1 MLNPHERRRRAA
13 PRAPSR
19 HPHDQDT
26 SGTVHYAGGVILERS
41 MEPGWLSNS
50 YLVGDHPGGSA
61 VLIDAGGPPEP
72 IVAAIDRHRLNV
84 TQILVTH
91 HHGDHVAHL
100 EAMRERYPNA
110 PVLAH
115 ALEAPRLPGGADGT
129 LDQGDVVEG
138 GDLRIEALHTPGHT
152 DGMLSFV
159 VDGAECFT
167 GDTLFAG
174 SVGGVRGATATSFE
188 DLRGSI
194 MDRLLTLS
202 PSCVINPGHIGHT
215 TVAREW
221 ETNPFVRLWRGL
233 DSEGSEPCK
242 ALGEPATLILWGD
255 DYDGGYK
262 AWVRWP
268 DGRDD
273 IVPGS
278 RVERG

>member
-1 MLNPHERRRRAA
+1 M
-13 PRAPSR
+13 
-19 HPHDQDT
+19 
-26 SGTVHYAGGVILERS
+26 ILERS
-41 MEPGWLSNS
+41 MEPSWLSNS
-50 YLVGDHPGGSA
+50 YVVGDRPGGSA

-72 IVAAIDRHRLNV
+72 IVAPIDRHRL
-84 TQILVTH
+84 T
-91 HHGDHVAHL
+91 VAHL
-100 EAMRERYPNA
+100 EAMRTRYAGA

-115 ALEAPRLPGGADGT
+115 SLEGHRLPGGADGT
-129 LDQGDVVEG
+129 LDQGDVVES

-159 VDGAECFT
+159 VNGSECFT

-188 DLRGSI
+188 DLRSSI
-194 MDRLLTLS
+194 MDRLLTLD
-202 PSCVINPGHIGHT
+202 PGCVINPGHIGHT

-233 DSEGSEPCK
+233 DGEGSEPCT
-242 ALGEPATLILWGD
+242 ALGEPATLVLWGD

-262 AWVRWP
+262 AWVRWD

-278 RVERG
+278 RVQRHAGAHG

>member
-1 MLNPHERRRRAA
+1 M
-13 PRAPSR
+13 
-19 HPHDQDT
+19 
-26 SGTVHYAGGVILERS
+26 ILERS

-50 YLVGDHPGGSA
+50 YVVGDRPGGSA

-72 IVAAIDRHRLNV
+72 IIAAIERHRLGV
-84 TQILVTH
+84 THILVTH

-100 EAMRERYPNA
+100 DEMRKRYA
-110 PVLAH
+110 VPVLAH
-115 ALEAPRLPGGADGT
+115 PLEGPRLPGGADTSLGH
-129 LDQGDVVEG
+129 GDVVES

-152 DGMLSFV
+152 DGMLAFV
-159 VDGAECFT
+159 VDGSECFT

-174 SVGGVRGATATSFE
+174 SVGGVRGATATNFE
-188 DLRGSI
+188 DLCSSI
-194 MDRLLTLS
+194 MEGILELD
-202 PSCVINPGHIGHT
+202 PACVLNPGHIGHT

-233 DSEGSEPCK
+233 DGEGSEPCK